1 MKLERDFEKEKE
13 TKNTIRY
20 SEVAKGEP
28 PVIGTIYV
36 QKWALPNTPENIK
49 VTVEWEGKGK

>member
-1 MKLERDFEKEKE
+1 MKLEREFEKEKE

-36 QKWALPNTPENIK
+36 QKWAVPNTPDKIK
-49 VTVEWEGKGK
+49 VTVQAEGK